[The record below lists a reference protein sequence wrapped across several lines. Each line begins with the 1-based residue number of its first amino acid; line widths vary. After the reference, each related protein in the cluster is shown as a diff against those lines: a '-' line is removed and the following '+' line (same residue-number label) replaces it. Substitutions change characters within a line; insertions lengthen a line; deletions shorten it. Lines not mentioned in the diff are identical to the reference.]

1 MTPPL
6 KRGRGFFLPEKEMK
20 MKKPFRAL
28 TFVMLASL
36 LGGPLAYAADETPTA
51 SDDSLEV
58 EKLKLQIEE
67 LKLENQRLQL
77 QIKTMQLGTSAGNP
91 TTLPSTP
98 TVTPTPVDKG
108 GKKVAKD
115 MAEKAEALAQQYAS
129 DDRKVVLDFSNGE
142 MYYKGVHYDI
152 MDFNGFCED
161 QKWGEK
167 PKFVKYDIS
176 GDSMYRYQYHNMSLS
191 RYDAQT
197 LGVFTVEAPQN
208 DGDFTFI
215 TPETVTETS
224 RFYDFRNHFET
235 AYFKFSEERKQ
246 DGYRVIRFRHYVD
259 FLGFDDVLEFW
270 FDTKDNF
277 AKLKWGTLDKK

>member
-1 MTPPL
+1 MPA
-6 KRGRGFFLPEKEMK
+6 KEMK
-20 MKKPFRAL
+20 MKKPLKILAFM
-28 TFVMLASL
+28 MLATL
-36 LGGPLAYAADETPTA
+36 LGGPLAYAADETPMA
-51 SDDSLEV
+51 GDDSLEV

-77 QIKTMQLGTSAGNP
+77 QIKTMQLGTTAGNP

-108 GKKVAKD
+108 GKKIAKD

-129 DDRKVVLDFSNGE
+129 DDHKVVLDFSNGV
-142 MYYKGVHYDI
+142 MYYKGAHYDI
-152 MDFNGFCED
+152 MDFNGLCED
-161 QKWGEK
+161 QKWGVK
-167 PKFVKYDIS
+167 PKFVKYDIA
-176 GDSMYRYQYHNMSLS
+176 GDSMYRYQYDNMSLN

-197 LGVFTVEAPQN
+197 LGVFTFEAPRN
-208 DGDFTFI
+208 DGDFTFV

-224 RFYDFRNHFET
+224 RFYDFRNDFET